1 MTNAVQQTVY
11 VIDDDEPV
19 RDALGMLI
27 RSIGL
32 EVKTY
37 ESAVAFLEHYDGE
50 DRGCLVLDIRMPLMS
65 GLELQDELISRHS
78 TLPII
83 FISGHGDIPMA
94 VKAVKKGA
102 MDFFSKPF
110 HDQELLDGVQS
121 ALRENLDINEKV
133 TNQIRIASRRATLTK
148 RENQVLA
155 LIAEG
160 VANKVIAID
169 LNISQRTVEVHRASV
184 MEKMQA
190 KSIAQLVKMVS
201 SLGK

>member
-1 MTNAVQQTVY
+1 MTNDAQQTVY
-11 VIDDDEPV
+11 VIDDDEAV

-32 EVKTY
+32 EVVTY
-37 ESAVAFLEHYDGE
+37 ASAIAFLEDYDE
-50 DRGCLVLDIRMPLMS
+50 NNLGCLVLDIRMPLMS

-102 MDFFSKPF
+102 MDFVSKPF
-110 HDQELLDGVQS
+110 HDQDLLDGIQR
-121 ALRENLDINEKV
+121 ALRKNLDIHEK
-133 TNQIRIASRRATLTK
+133 NSNRKQIAKRRATLTP
-148 RENQVLA
+148 RETQILA
-155 LIAEG
+155 RMIEG
-160 VANKVIAID
+160 LANKVMAIE
-169 LNISQRTVEVHRASV
+169 LEISQRTVEVHRASV

-190 KSIAQLVKMVS
+190 KSLAQLVKMVS
-201 SLGK
+201 FIEN

>member
-1 MTNAVQQTVY
+1 MTNSVQQTVY
-11 VIDDDEPV
+11 IIDDDEAV

-32 EVKTY
+32 EVKIY
-37 ESAVAFLEHYDGE
+37 ESAIAFLEHYE
-50 DRGCLVLDIRMPLMS
+50 EKNRGCLVLDIRMPLMS
-65 GLELQDELISRHS
+65 GLELQDELISRQS

-110 HDQELLDGVQS
+110 HDQELLDGIQR
-121 ALRENLDINEKV
+121 ALRENLDIYEKAASQ
-133 TNQIRIASRRATLTK
+133 NRIASRRATLTK
-148 RENQVLA
+148 RENQVLT
-155 LIAEG
+155 LMTDG

-190 KSIAQLVKMVS
+190 KSLAQLVKMVS
-201 SLGK
+201 SIGN